1 MHLYNWGDP
10 TLNKNLIK
18 MFRYFSENKV
28 WTGILKNFSLNY
40 KDDYIE
46 ELFISGLD
54 FLHVDVDG
62 LDQEVYSK
70 YRRKENFELVAQDIL
85 NIF

>member
-40 KDDYIE
+40 IDDYIE
-46 ELFISGLD
+46 ELLISGLD

>member
-1 MHLYNWGDP
+1 
-10 TLNKNLIK
+10 
-18 MFRYFSENKV
+18 
-28 WTGILKNFSLNY
+28 LKNFSLNY

-46 ELFISGLD
+46 ELLISGLD